1 MGQVFLV
8 LLLFQIFDFKLQISI
23 FRAKHWKYTKIVYLL
38 QKDRIL
44 SRITYTCDAIFA
56 SECDVVPYNH
66 QNNTIFEIE
75 RSSSVS
81 DHYEL
86 RFVMFNNA
94 LIIWNKSL
102 KNYWVF
108 ESNKKIMNFEFVEF
122 FLDFKIQEYSTD

>member
-1 MGQVFLV
+1 M
-8 LLLFQIFDFKLQISI
+8 
-23 FRAKHWKYTKIVYLL
+23 IVY
-38 QKDRIL
+38 
-44 SRITYTCDAIFA
+44 YTCDPFFI
-56 SECDVVPYNH
+56 SGCDVVPYDH
-66 QNNTIFEIE
+66 QNKTIFEIE
-75 RSSSVS
+75 QSSLIS
-81 DHYEL
+81 DHYKL